1 MTARRSQIMKKL
13 LVTMAVFSLVA
24 RVSQTPYT
32 EATYGAATVDG
43 AVVAPPSTT
52 PPKFAVG

>member
-1 MTARRSQIMKKL
+1 MKKL